1 MPTASD
7 SSSSPSSLSTF
18 PSHPRLWAI
27 RFFALLAT
35 TLSACLA
42 YESLAHSPALPGCG
56 GETLTLFDCDHLLT
70 TRWSTV
76 LGMPVALPATA
87 LYAILFLNSA
97 TLRPAP
103 LAAQSL
109 RNSWQ
114 TMTALSALAA
124 AAALWFLGLQ
134 AIALHQWCPYC
145 LVVHVCGL
153 SIFALTAFRA
163 PLRYPSVAAPILL
176 GLVGA
181 ASLITA
187 QVYFPASEIQIRRF
201 MPSQSLAMPL
211 STDAVPN
218 VGSPSEY
225 PASSSTRTPSSASP
239 APTHE
244 PNPTGKF
251 LAGRITVDR
260 HALPVLGPSD
270 ADHWLLFLYDYT
282 CPHCRRV
289 HSYLESAVERF
300 DDSLA
305 IVLAPMPLDARC
317 NPLLEATPPI
327 HRNACDYARL
337 ALAVWHA
344 KPASF
349 PLFDSWLSAAV
360 TLPPPTTARR
370 YASALLSLDAL
381 NAALDDPAINA
392 RIQANIDIYNA
403 VGRGHIPKLITQNDL
418 IIESP
423 ANLESL
429 FEALET
435 SLGLH
440 PKNPE
445 P

>member
-1 MPTASD
+1 
-7 SSSSPSSLSTF
+7 
-18 PSHPRLWAI
+18 
-27 RFFALLAT
+27 LLAT
-35 TLSACLA
+35 ALSACLA
-42 YESLAHSPALPGCG
+42 YESRAHGPALPGCG
-56 GETLTLFDCDHLLT
+56 DETLAPFDCDHLLT

-76 LGMPVALPATA
+76 LGIPVAIPATA
-87 LYAILFLNSA
+87 LYAILFLNAA

-103 LAAQSL
+103 PAAQSL

-114 TMTALSALAA
+114 TMIALSALAA

-134 AIALHQWCPYC
+134 AIALHRWCPYC

-153 SIFALTAFRA
+153 SIFTLTAFRA
-163 PLRYPSVAAPILL
+163 PLRYPTAAAPMLL

-181 ASLITA
+181 ASLVTA

-201 MPSQSLAMPL
+201 TPSQSLAMPL
-211 STDAVPN
+211 STDAVPH
-218 VGSPSEY
+218 VGPPSEY
-225 PASSSTRTPSSASP
+225 PASSSTSTPSAAPSAP
-239 APTHE
+239 AYG
-244 PNPTGKF
+244 PNPTGEF

-260 HALPVLGPSD
+260 RELPVLGPLD

-300 DDSLA
+300 GDALA

-317 NPLLEATPPI
+317 NSLLEATPPI
-327 HRNACDYARL
+327 HRNACEYARL

-360 TLPPPTTARR
+360 TLPPPAAARR
-370 YASALLSLDAL
+370 YASTLLGTDAL

-392 RIQANIDIYNA
+392 RIQANINIYNA
-403 VGRGHIPKLITQNDL
+403 IGRGRIPKLITQNDL

-440 PKNPE
+440 PKNP
-445 P
+445 